1 MHLPKSPP
9 FRWGAF
15 FVVGL
20 LLVLLI
26 SSWRDSAI
34 LKPSLKPLPQNPYV
48 QVYFNHNQ
56 ASVYKEP
63 YRRITRYGDNLE
75 QVIIDTIKGANTS
88 LDIAVHELNLPGVA
102 QALCDR
108 SRAGVRIRLILENTY
123 SHPWSG
129 SNPQQIEQLDEYRQ
143 GKYTDFIAL
152 VDQNQDGAL
161 SPQERSQ
168 RDALYMLQEA
178 QIPLIDDTAD
188 GSKGSGLMHN
198 KFMVVDNRSV
208 LTGTSNWTLSDVH
221 GDMGAPDSR
230 GNANALLVIQDA
242 TLAGIF
248 AEEFQTMWGDGP
260 AGRKDSLFGS
270 KKPYQ
275 GVRSLTLPNASL
287 QVQFSPTPKRV
298 VWSQSVNGLIAQTL
312 QQAQKEVDLAL
323 FVFSEQALSDAL
335 AQSASHGVKV
345 KTLIDPGFAYR
356 EYSEGLDMLGMTMP
370 SAQCRYEANNRP
382 WTKPI
387 LTVGIPQLPEG
398 DKLHHKFGLIDDR
411 TVIVGS
417 QNWSKAAND
426 TNDENLLVIQSPTV
440 AAHFRREFER
450 LYSNA
455 DLGMTAL
462 LQSTLDKRHRQC
474 GQ

>member
-1 MHLPKSPP
+1 MRLPNSW

-20 LLVLLI
+20 LLVLGFSNWRA
-26 SSWRDSAI
+26 SSA
-34 LKPSLKPLPQNPYV
+34 LQPTLKPLPQDHYV

-75 QVIIDTIKGANTS
+75 QVIIDTINKANAS

-129 SNPQQIEQLDEYRQ
+129 FNPQQVEQLDEYRQ

-152 VDQNQDGAL
+152 VDQNHDGAL
-161 SPQERSQ
+161 NPQERSQ

-188 GSKGSGLMHN
+188 GSKGSGLMHD
-198 KFMVVDNRSV
+198 KFMIVDNHIV
-208 LTGTSNWTLSDVH
+208 LTGSTNWTLSDVH
-221 GDMGAPDSR
+221 GDMSAPDSR
-230 GNANALLVIQDA
+230 GNANALLVIQDP

-248 AEEFQTMWGDGP
+248 AEEFAAMWGDGP
-260 AGRKDSLFGS
+260 AGQKDSLFGS
-270 KKPYQ
+270 GKNYR
-275 GVRSLTLPNASL
+275 GVRSLTLPTASL
-287 QVQFSPTPKRV
+287 EVQFSPTPKRV
-298 VWSQSVNGLIAQTL
+298 PWSQSVNGLIDRTL
-312 QQAQKEVDLAL
+312 QRAQKEVDLAL
-323 FVFSEQALSDAL
+323 FVFSEQALSDTL
-335 AQSASHGVKV
+335 AQSAGRGVGI

-370 SAQCRYEANNRP
+370 NAKCRYEANNHP

-426 TNDENLLVIQSPTV
+426 TNDENLLVIHNPTV

-450 LYSNA
+450 LYSTAN
-455 DLGMTAL
+455 LGMTPL

-474 GQ
+474 RQ

>member
-1 MHLPKSPP
+1 MHLPKSPW

-20 LLVLLI
+20 FLALVVG
-26 SSWRDSAI
+26 SWHASPA
-34 LKPSLKPLPQNPYV
+34 LKPTLKPLPQDPYI
-48 QVYFNHNQ
+48 QVYFNQNQ
-56 ASVYKEP
+56 ANVYKEP

-75 QVIIDTIKGANTS
+75 QVIIDTIGKANDS

-129 SNPQQIEQLDEYRQ
+129 FNPQQIGQLDEYRQ
-143 GKYTDFIAL
+143 GKYNDFIAL
-152 VDQNQDGAL
+152 VDQNHDGAL

-198 KFMVVDNRSV
+198 KFMVVDNHIV
-208 LTGTSNWTLSDVH
+208 LTGSTNWTLSDIH
-221 GDMGAPDSR
+221 GDVGAPDSR
-230 GNANALLVIQDA
+230 GNANALLVIQDSR
-242 TLAGIF
+242 LAEIF
-248 AEEFQTMWGDGP
+248 AEEFQAMWGDGP
-260 AGRKDSLFGS
+260 AGRKDSAFGV
-270 KKPYQ
+270 KKPYK
-275 GVRSLTLPNASL
+275 GVRSLTLPSASL

-298 VWSQSVNGLIAQTL
+298 PWFQSVNGLIAQTL
-312 QQAQKEVDLAL
+312 QQARKEIDLTL
-323 FVFSEQALSDAL
+323 FVFSEQALSDTL
-335 AQSASHGVKV
+335 AQSASRGVNV

-356 EYSEGLDMLGMTMP
+356 EYSEGLDMLGMTLP
-370 SAQCRYEANNRP
+370 SAQCRYEANNNP
-382 WTKPI
+382 WAKPI
-387 LTVGIPQLPEG
+387 LTVGIPKLAEG

-426 TNDENLLVIQSPTV
+426 TNDENLLVIHNPTV

-450 LYSNA
+450 LYSGA